1 MKTTFKLSLVALA
14 LVAGAAQAAAV
25 AVSNTNKVYAYEG
38 LTTTTGT
45 AVNVQLGNNGTNAV
59 AFTLPTA
66 LATGSLIRITFSV
79 PFTTGSDAP
88 SHAAQIDVGAVG
100 GAVLDLAN
108 SGSNF
113 IVYRVGGAAT
123 AANEAVTINSAKF
136 PTAEIAKAG
145 GLKVTI
151 SSETAVG
158 ASVDS
163 VSNAVLAT
171 VENSRN
177 FKVTTKLAGQID
189 VSDARKSLTGT
200 VANLVTTNTA
210 ATAID
215 AFEVT
220 YNSVKGTIAGD
231 FSWVKDTNSTTA
243 GIQAATGLFV
253 IGGCG
258 APTKVTAT
266 ALEYACTGTQA
277 TGLVVD
283 LSKNTAAKPDEGVA
297 STLLAT
303 KFTLNGTADFT
314 NPLGLASNEVKV
326 FDSVDAG
333 EWKLNGSNVLVP
345 YMVYGTVGG
354 KAYNQVIQ
362 LTNNSKV
369 EGAIYVDITDGEGKA
384 IVSNQKLTIAAK
396 PNSVT
401 NIGSEIKALVAA
413 AKYEG
418 KVSIRVVAEI
428 PSASTEVYA
437 AYQDVATSER
447 AIVVGLSTK

>member
-25 AVSNTNKVYAYEG
+25 TVSNLNKVYAYEG

-59 AFTLPTA
+59 QFALPTA
-66 LATGSLIRITFSV
+66 LTVGSLVRITFSV
-79 PFTTGSDAP
+79 PFTTGADAP
-88 SHAAQIDVGAVG
+88 SHAAQIDVGAAG

-113 IVYRVGGAAT
+113 LVYRVGGADT

-171 VENSRN
+171 VESARA
-177 FKVTTKLAGQID
+177 FKVTTKLGGQID
-189 VSDARKSLTGT
+189 VSNGRKSL
-200 VANLVTTNTA
+200 VDSANLATTNTA
-210 ATAID
+210 AATVD
-215 AFEVT
+215 AFGVT
-220 YNSVKGTIAGD
+220 YNSVKGTITGD
-231 FSWVKDTNSTTA
+231 FSWVKDTSTSS
-243 GIQAATGLFV
+243 GIQAATGLFTV
-253 IGGCG
+253 GTCG

-266 ALEYACTGTQA
+266 ALEYACTGAQA
-277 TGLVVD
+277 PGLTVD

-303 KFTLNGTADFT
+303 KFVLNGTADFT

-326 FDSVDAG
+326 FDAADAG

-362 LTNNSKV
+362 LTNNSAV
-369 EGAIYVDITDGEGKA
+369 EGAIYVDITDGEGKSIA
-384 IVSNQKLTIAAK
+384 KNTKLTATAK
-396 PNSVT
+396 ANSVT
-401 NIGSEIKALVAA
+401 NIATEIKALVAA

-447 AIVVGLSTK
+447 AIVVGLSTKAN